1 MPHVLD
7 RLKQAQNKETPQADV
22 ADRMY
27 QTLMSDIKLR
37 AQEEARKEVMVEIEG
52 ARAETERVKAER
64 DGAQIRLKA
73 SEELA
78 GSLNVRIKSL
88 EGAVSKGNKSIASGK
103 QQLIDSN
110 QVLKSE
116 LSQEKTKVQKLE
128 VQIAGLEGKLS
139 QKPKQV
145 KTKTVQSQPMAI
157 PDFTVS
163 GVVRGQDG
171 KIQSAKITP
180 VTH

>member
-1 MPHVLD
+1 MAEVLE
-7 RLKQAQNKETPQADV
+7 RLKQAQNRDAPQADV

-37 AQEEARKEVMVEIEG
+37 AQEEARKEVMAEIEG

-64 DGAQIRLKA
+64 DGAQLRLKA

-88 EGAVSKGNKSIASGK
+88 EGDISKGDKSIASGK
-103 QQLIDSN
+103 QQLVDGT
-110 QVLKSE
+110 QVLKSQLAE
-116 LSQEKTKVQKLE
+116 EKSKYHKLE
-128 VQIAGLEGKLS
+128 IQVASLEGRLS

-145 KTKTVQSQPMAI
+145 KTKIVQSQPMAI
-157 PDFTVS
+157 PSFEFKPI
-163 GVVRGQDG
+163 RGQDG
-171 KIQSAKITP
+171 RIQSVTATP

>member
-1 MPHVLD
+1 MPDVLN
-7 RLKQAQNKETPQADV
+7 RLKQAQNREAPQADV

-37 AQEEARKEVMVEIEG
+37 AQEEARKEVMAEIEG

-64 DGAQIRLKA
+64 DAARMLLKT

-78 GSLNVRIKSL
+78 GTLNVKIKSL
-88 EGAVSKGNKSIASGK
+88 EGEISKGNKSIASGK
-103 QQLIDSN
+103 QQLIDGT
-110 QVLKSE
+110 QVLKSQLAE
-116 LSQEKTKVQKLE
+116 EKTRSQDLRVQ
-128 VQIAGLEGKLS
+128 VASLEGKLS

-145 KTKTVQSQPMAI
+145 KTKVVQSQPMAI
-157 PDFTVS
+157 PSFEFKP
-163 GVVRGQDG
+163 VRGQDG
-171 KIQSAKITP
+171 RIQSVTAIP